1 MNTLR
6 GAQALNRGKAAPF
19 ADAVCQRLEGREE
32 QFIGVVSTLAK
43 AYADCVN
50 QDYQVFMEHFLATD
64 TAS

>member
-1 MNTLR
+1 MVIIHV
-6 GAQALNRGKAAPF
+6 LNDSSSAADRSF

-43 AYADCVN
+43 AYADCVA